1 MGGCQIDA
9 GNVAAKQA
17 EERVSDARC
26 MARFEETC
34 KQAGLGRSQLVV
46 AYEQGHE
53 YPLPCFVRPLQLG
66 R

>member
-17 EERVSDARC
+17 EEREVDARC
-26 MARFEETC
+26 MAHFDEIC
-34 KQAGLGRSQLVV
+34 KQAGMARGQLVV

>member
-17 EERVSDARC
+17 EERERDAKG
-26 MARFEETC
+26 MVRFEEIC
-34 KQAGLGRSQLVV
+34 AQSGQNKGDLMA
-46 AYEQGHE
+46 AYEQGTP
-53 YPLPCFVRPLQLG
+53 YPLPCFARPLQLG